1 MAVDDVGAR
10 GREHSRNGVA
20 DEHPAGAEVEVARLE
35 AGIAAARARRDGA
48 ERRTAARAE
57 EARAALRALL
67 VTAECQLEALE
78 REHRE
83 ALARLRADAR
93 ATGEAEEGV
102 LRGDSTAGSS
112 TATEGSVPD
121 VH

>member
-1 MAVDDVGAR
+1 MALDDVSSH
-10 GREHSRNGVA
+10 GREHSLNGVTNGHLA
-20 DEHPAGAEVEVARLE
+20 SAEVEPVRLE

-48 ERRTAARAE
+48 ERRMAARAE

-67 VTAECQLEALE
+67 VAVERQLEAIE

-83 ALARLRADAR
+83 ALARVGTDVRTTED
-93 ATGEAEEGV
+93 EALLGAPAE
-102 LRGDSTAGSS
+102 GSS
-112 TATEGSVPD
+112 TATEGLVPG